1 MTVRMERHFTW
12 LVLWVLLALQ
22 AGCKEQP
29 KPQPPPPPKVTVAQP
44 VQQAVTDSLD
54 LTGNTQAI
62 YTVQLVARVVGYL
75 EKVLF
80 QDGQQVKKGQPLFV
94 IQQNTYEDNLR
105 QAEAAVL
112 QYRAQLQWTESQL
125 TRYSN
130 LIQRNAAARSDVE
143 NWHFQRDTAAANL
156 RAAEAQRDLAKLNLD
171 YTLVT
176 APFDGRMDRRL
187 VDPGNL
193 VGSGGNSTVLAQI
206 NQIDPIYVYF
216 NISDLDLARL
226 LKVTRGIPGS
236 TDGRKWPVHAGL
248 PNEDGYPHQGYLDFA
263 AINLTTTTGTLLMRG
278 VLPNADGKILP
289 GLYTR
294 VRVPLEQRTALLVP
308 EVAVGHDQQGA
319 YLLVVNDK
327 NVVERR
333 HVTTGAAVE
342 SRRVIATGLTGG
354 EWVDRQRRA
363 EGRAGPAGHPRAR
376 GCARAGGPSLASG
389 EEDGAVISKF
399 FIEHPIFANVIA
411 LVTVIVGGLFLYV
424 LPVAQYPEIVPPTIQ
439 VSTRYP
445 GASAEVVAATIGVP
459 LEQAINGVENS
470 IYMSSTSSSDGSY
483 ALTITFDVGT
493 DLDTSLALVQNLA
506 NSALSQLP
514 GGVTAQGITVRKVS
528 PNILLVASLYS
539 EDDRYDETF
548 FSNYAIINLQNPLAR
563 IQGVGQIRIFGAG
576 PYSMRV
582 WLDPKRLQTFGLTTQ
597 DVLTRHPG
605 TEHRGGGRPD
615 RRPAGPRGS
624 ALPVHDQ
631 RPRPALR
638 RPRVR
643 RDHDQVGQRHRPP
656 ARAPP

>member
-1 MTVRMERHFTW
+1 MTVRMERHLTW

-22 AGCKEQP
+22 AGCKEP
-29 KPQPPPPPKVTVAQP
+29 AKPPPPPPPKVTVAQP

-105 QAEAAVL
+105 QAEASVL
-112 QYRAQLQWTESQL
+112 QYRAQLQWTESQV

-143 NWHFQRDTAAANL
+143 NWHYQRDTAAANL

-193 VGSGGNSTVLAQI
+193 VGSGGNNTVLAQI

-226 LKVTRGIPGS
+226 LKVTRGIPGP

-263 AINLTTTTGTLLMRG
+263 AINLATTTGTLLMRG
-278 VLPNADGKILP
+278 ILPNTDGKILP

-294 VRVPLEQRTALLVP
+294 VRVPLEQRRALLVP
-308 EVAVGHDQQGA
+308 EVAVGHDQQGD

-333 HVTTGAAVE
+333 
-342 SRRVIATGLTGG
+342 
-354 EWVDRQRRA
+354 
-363 EGRAGPAGHPRAR
+363 
-376 GCARAGGPSLASG
+376 
-389 EEDGAVISKF
+389 
-399 FIEHPIFANVIA
+399 
-411 LVTVIVGGLFLYV
+411 
-424 LPVAQYPEIVPPTIQ
+424 PV
-439 VSTRYP
+439 
-445 GASAEVVAATIGVP
+445 
-459 LEQAINGVENS
+459 
-470 IYMSSTSSSDGSY
+470 
-483 ALTITFDVGT
+483 
-493 DLDTSLALVQNLA
+493 
-506 NSALSQLP
+506 
-514 GGVTAQGITVRKVS
+514 KVS
-528 PNILLVASLYS
+528 EI
-539 EDDRYDETF
+539 
-548 FSNYAIINLQNPLAR
+548 
-563 IQGVGQIRIFGAG
+563 G
-576 PYSMRV
+576 
-582 WLDPKRLQTFGLTTQ
+582 
-597 DVLTRHPG
+597 
-605 TEHRGGGRPD
+605 
-615 RRPAGPRGS
+615 
-624 ALPVHDQ
+624 
-631 RPRPALR
+631 
-638 RPRVR
+638 
-643 RDHDQVGQRHRPP
+643 
-656 ARAPP
+656 